1 MRLLHLR
8 RETRVRHAH
17 LNGAEID
24 GALARQIEQ
33 TDGTVFARTGNGVV
47 IRVLV
52 HHPHGAAVGVA
63 LVLHAHRVEVHFKDL
78 ALETR
83 TEQSVVEKAVFRIVV
98 VANPHEGANRE
109 VLMSSNALQIR

>member
-24 GALARQIEQ
+24 GALARQIKQ
-33 TDGTVFARTGNGVV
+33 TDGAVFARTGTG
-47 IRVLV
+47 
-52 HHPHGAAVGVA
+52 PHGTAVGVA
-63 LVLHAHRVEVHFKDL
+63 LVLYAHRVEVHFKDL